1 MLKEVEKSITAEDFP
16 TAFNRKVF
24 ISAANCIKSGANLEI
39 SSIGGEFTA
48 EEMGRIT
55 GICKQGDMLPYSRDR
70 LRDYISALVKLRE
83 HKDEKPVSEMTD
95 DELLAIIEEKRR
107 KMST

>member
-1 MLKEVEKSITAEDFP
+1 
-16 TAFNRKVF
+16 
-24 ISAANCIKSGANLEI
+24 
-39 SSIGGEFTA
+39 
-48 EEMGRIT
+48 
-55 GICKQGDMLPYSRDR
+55 MLPYSRDR

-95 DELLAIIEEKRR
+95 DELLTIIEEKRR